1 MRSLVS
7 TLAVFFSLLI
17 FTTCN
22 AQVLNQTKLLKLLPP
37 IPNNLST
44 ATEEEVNSFQV
55 RMDSISMIFSNYEE
69 NYKRYRSP
77 DDMINNNEIMEYYD
91 SRDRIMELHSLQREK
106 YNDLYSATEALDN
119 ELYAKNDSILE
130 ILNQLKYANK
140 DVSVQ
145 ENQLN
150 RQVYN
155 NKVEYS
161 QKKSALFIK
170 FLNDYRAELDNIEE
184 LSDKTETI
192 GLPDHLNKNTSYVL
206 MNVNRYLSYFSQVY
220 QYNVGVFVPAGELG
234 SH

>member
-7 TLAVFFSLLI
+7 TLTVIFSLLI
-17 FTTCN
+17 FTNGN

-44 ATEEEVNSFQV
+44 ATEQEVSSFQA
-55 RMDSISMIFSNYEE
+55 RMDSISLLFSNYEE

-145 ENQLN
+145 ENELN
-150 RQVYN
+150 RQVYH
-155 NKVEYS
+155 NKVECS
-161 QKKSALFIK
+161 QKKSALFTK

-184 LSDKTETI
+184 LSNKTETI

-206 MNVNRYLSYFSQVY
+206 MNVNRYLGYFSQVY
-220 QYNVGVFVPAGELG
+220 QYNVGILVTAGEL
-234 SH
+234 